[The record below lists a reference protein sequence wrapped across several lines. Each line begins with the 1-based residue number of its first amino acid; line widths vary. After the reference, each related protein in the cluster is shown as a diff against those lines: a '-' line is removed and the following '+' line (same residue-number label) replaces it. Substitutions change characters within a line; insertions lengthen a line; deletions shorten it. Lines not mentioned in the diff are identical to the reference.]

1 MANKFRR
8 SIQPTG
14 FRPEQ
19 VSERNVSQLQAY
31 SDRIAKAL
39 REERDAVISNRND
52 IANAL
57 KENAKIES
65 QQTATNQKIQQ
76 TNLQTQLD
84 EQTMLSKAALNEFD
98 RKNKESQLFFKTL
111 SGLSSTAGKK
121 LQEQAVARNKKEY
134 DNLLAEMLMLG
145 ENSPHYKDT
154 EAMLLDANAE
164 ALKANT
170 ELAQAQERGLDP
182 LEADRYAKNFN
193 ELHPAIQMGYLKI
206 LANKYNY
213 FLTDQASADETGS
226 ALDGKKAGVWAA
238 NKLDEFLKIQGVKGV
253 NPAFLQKSG
262 FLETVLNVNQQYQTA
277 ANKAE
282 SDMLRVEFEDNFNS
296 TLANLDAAGAQQFI
310 ETQWPDLVRR
320 YGYSGALD
328 YLTKLAKVVD
338 EDGDPLY
345 NTAAIMAAKVGMK
358 GEEFGTRNER
368 RIEIQREL
376 AKGANAA
383 NKLDRAVM
391 DREAS
396 EYVLDAILPSIKPL
410 IADATPAEIP
420 SILATARQQIEKKF
434 DGNVPKSWN
443 DYERAV
449 QNESK
454 AEAQQKATR
463 ARALMATGEAA
474 NINEARNIISGIFD
488 PDLRKE
494 LVDEHKAV
502 TNPIQ
507 LSAENKKTLDKSI
520 SAVSRELLEQSLEGG
535 ASNTALRLAGYI
547 RTDAYSMYKEEFEKT
562 RDQALALA
570 NVQKMLEQEKVKA
583 QAGEPAAR
591 FRTATGKYNQTTFPG
606 FEAEDKITEG
616 QRDARLTTIT
626 NTVGTLGVN
635 ALHSPGLLDVKTL
648 RLASEAAEQNISLNT
663 IATKEILAIKKG
675 LQTKGKTVTFGEIFN
690 AQIAAHN
697 ANNPDNPIRP
707 VGISPMLQIM
717 DYSHLPTLEAI
728 TNNATVVNVGRA
740 VAESSPNKH
749 LLRDP
754 HNLRSF
760 LKTGTVVPYSR
771 DPFPSSGDHYDV
783 RIRPLFGPNKGKR
796 IDPSTKPDLLNRIFV
811 GEEKKPLTFYRMTS
825 PYGPRN
831 TGIPGASTFHEGQ
844 DYEVPSGKTI
854 FIEGGLDYFREGGID
869 VTIVEDAQGNR
880 YEIEG
885 LHTERTTN

>member
-1 MANKFRR
+1 MANKFKR

-39 REERDAVISNRND
+39 REERDAVISNRNR
-52 IANAL
+52 IADTMQQ
-57 KENAKIES
+57 NAKIES

-84 EQTMLSKAALNEFD
+84 EQTMLSQAALNEFD

-121 LQEQAVARNKKEY
+121 LQEQAVARNQKEY

-145 ENSPHYKDT
+145 ENSPHYKAT

-206 LANKYNY
+206 LADKYNY

-262 FLETVLNVNQQYQTA
+262 FLETVLGVNQRYQQA

-320 YGYSGALD
+320 YGYTGALD

-358 GEEFGTRNER
+358 GEAFGTRNER

-396 EYVLDAILPSIKPL
+396 EYVLDTILPSIKPL

-449 QNESK
+449 QNENK

-547 RTDAYSMYKEEFEKT
+547 RTDAYRMYKEEFEKT

-570 NVQKMLEQEKVKA
+570 NVQEMLEQEKVKA
-583 QAGEPAAR
+583 KAGEPTAR

-648 RLASEAAEQNISLNT
+648 RVASEAAEQNISLNT

-728 TNNATVVNVGRA
+728 TNNMTSANVARA
-740 VAESSPNKH
+740 IAEGSPGGK
-749 LLRDP
+749 LLSQ
-754 HNLRSF
+754 NLRVPFTSGNSGTSTGPHGDFRVLDLATGQFVNPRPF
-760 LKTGTVVPYSR
+760 LGRLSVKGKPLAEQFTMTSDFGMRMHPVHRVERMHNGMDFGMPVGTQVDVDGNFKERVY
-771 DPFPSSGDHYDV
+771 DSSGGGNINIYGFTENGRKYEMWALH
-783 RIRPLFGPNKGKR
+783 GK
-796 IDPSTKPDLLNRIFV
+796 
-811 GEEKKPLTFYRMTS
+811 
-825 PYGPRN
+825 
-831 TGIPGASTFHEGQ
+831 
-844 DYEVPSGKTI
+844 
-854 FIEGGLDYFREGGID
+854 
-869 VTIVEDAQGNR
+869 
-880 YEIEG
+880 
-885 LHTERTTN
+885 

>member
-39 REERDAVISNRND
+39 REERDAVISNRNR
-52 IANAL
+52 IADTMQQ
-57 KENAKIES
+57 NAKIES

-84 EQTMLSKAALNEFD
+84 EQTMLSQAALNEFD
-98 RKNKESQLFFKTL
+98 RENKESQLFFKTL

-121 LQEQAVARNKKEY
+121 LQEQAVARNQKEY

-145 ENSPHYKDT
+145 ENSPHFKAT

-238 NKLDEFLKIQGVKGV
+238 NKLNEFFEIQRIKGV

-262 FLETVLNVNQQYQTA
+262 FLDTVLGVNQRYQQA

-320 YGYSGALD
+320 YGYTGALD

-345 NTAAIMAAKVGMK
+345 NTAAIMAAQVGMK
-358 GEEFGTRNER
+358 GEAFGTRNER

-376 AKGANAA
+376 AQGANAA

-396 EYVLDAILPSIKPL
+396 EYVLDTILPSIKPL

-443 DYERAV
+443 DYERAI

-454 AEAQQKATR
+454 AEAVQKATR

-502 TNPIQ
+502 TNPVQ
-507 LSAENKKTLDKSI
+507 LSAETKKTLDKSI

-547 RTDAYSMYKEEFEKT
+547 RTDAYRMYKEEFEKT

-570 NVQKMLEQEKVKA
+570 NVQEMLEQEKVKA
-583 QAGEPAAR
+583 KAGEAGAR
-591 FRTATGKYNQTTFPG
+591 FRTAAGQYNQTIFPG
-606 FEAEDKITEG
+606 FEAEDKITQG
-616 QRDARLTTIT
+616 QRDARLATIT
-626 NTVGTLGVN
+626 NTVGTLGVS
-635 ALHSPGLLDVKTL
+635 ALHSPGLLSEKSL
-648 RLASEAAEQNISLNT
+648 RVASEASEQNIPLNT

-675 LQTKGKTVTFGEIFN
+675 LQTQNKTVTFGEIFN

-697 ANNPDNPIRP
+697 LNNPDNPIRP

-728 TNNATVVNVGRA
+728 ANNATSANVARGI
-740 VAESSPNKH
+740 AEGSPGGK
-749 LLRDP
+749 LLSQ
-754 HNLRSF
+754 NLRVPFTSGN
-760 LKTGTVVPYSR
+760 TGTSTAPHGDFRVLDLATGQFVNPR
-771 DPFPSSGDHYDV
+771 PFLGRLTV
-783 RIRPLFGPNKGKR
+783 NG
-796 IDPSTKPDLLNRIFV
+796 
-811 GEEKKPLTFYRMTS
+811 KPLTEQFTMTS
-825 PYGPRN
+825 DFGMRIHPVHGVERMHNGMDFGMPVG
-831 TGIPGASTFHEGQ
+831 TQVDVDG
-844 DYEVPSGKTI
+844 D
-854 FIEGGLDYFREGGID
+854 FRERVYDSSGG
-869 VTIVEDAQGNR
+869 GNINIYAFTENGR
-880 YEIEG
+880 KYEMWA
-885 LHTERTTN
+885 LHGK

>member
-1 MANKFRR
+1 MANKFKR

-39 REERDAVISNRND
+39 REERDAVISNRNR
-52 IANAL
+52 IADTMQQ
-57 KENAKIES
+57 NAKIES

-84 EQTMLSKAALNEFD
+84 EQTMLSEAALNEFD
-98 RKNKESQLFFKTL
+98 RENKESQLFFKTL

-121 LQEQAVARNKKEY
+121 LQEQAVARNQKEY

-145 ENSPHYKDT
+145 ENSPHFKAT

-238 NKLDEFLKIQGVKGV
+238 NKLDEFLKIQGIKGV

-262 FLETVLNVNQQYQTA
+262 FLETVLGVNQRYQQA

-296 TLANLDAAGAQQFI
+296 TLANLDAAEAQQFI
-310 ETQWPDLVRR
+310 QTQWPDLVRR
-320 YGYSGALD
+320 YGYPGALD

-345 NTAAIMAAKVGMK
+345 NTAAIMAAEVGMK
-358 GEEFGTRNER
+358 GEAFGTRNER
-368 RIEIQREL
+368 RIEIQRAL
-376 AKGANAA
+376 AQGANAA

-396 EYVLDAILPSIKPL
+396 EYVLDTILPSIKPL
-410 IADATPAEIP
+410 IADASPAEIP
-420 SILATARQQIEKKF
+420 SILATARQQIEKRF

-443 DYERAV
+443 DYERAI

-454 AEAQQKATR
+454 AEAEQKATR

-488 PDLRKE
+488 PDLRKA

-507 LSAENKKTLDKSI
+507 LSAENKKELEKSI
-520 SAVSRELLEQSLEGG
+520 KAAARGIIDKASISDLASGPALELQSH
-535 ASNTALRLAGYI
+535 I
-547 RTDAYSMYKEEFEKT
+547 RTDATRLYNEEFKKAAGDTVEEKSLN
-562 RDQALALA
+562 ALSAVRQYLI
-570 NVQKMLEQEKVKA
+570 EQEKLAVA
-583 QAGEPAAR
+583 EEPNARYRVAHGEFMIP
-591 FRTATGKYNQTTFPG
+591 YFPG
-606 FEAEDKITEG
+606 LQGEKQLTQG

-626 NTVGTLGVN
+626 NTVGALGVS
-635 ALHSPGLLDVKTL
+635 ALHSPGLLSEKTL
-648 RLASEAAEQNISLNT
+648 RMASEASEQNIPLNK
-663 IATKEILAIKKG
+663 IATKEVVTLKNA
-675 LQTKGKTVTFGEIFN
+675 LQTQGKTVTFGEIFN
-690 AQIAAHN
+690 AQIAAKN
-697 ANNPDNPIRP
+697 LNNPDNPIRP
-707 VGISPMLQIM
+707 VGISPTLQIM

-728 TNNATVVNVGRA
+728 ANNPTSANVARGI
-740 VAESSPNKH
+740 AEGSPGGK
-749 LLRDP
+749 LLSQ
-754 HNLRSF
+754 NLRVPFTSGN
-760 LKTGTVVPYSR
+760 TGTSTAPHGDFRVLDLATGQFVNPR
-771 DPFPSSGDHYDV
+771 PFLGRLTV
-783 RIRPLFGPNKGKR
+783 NG
-796 IDPSTKPDLLNRIFV
+796 
-811 GEEKKPLTFYRMTS
+811 KPLTEQFTMTS
-825 PYGPRN
+825 DFGRRMHPVHRVEHMHNGMDFGMPVG
-831 TGIPGASTFHEGQ
+831 TQVDVDG
-844 DYEVPSGKTI
+844 D
-854 FIEGGLDYFREGGID
+854 FRERVYDSSGG
-869 VTIVEDAQGNR
+869 GNINIYAFTENGR
-880 YEIEG
+880 KYEMWA
-885 LHTERTTN
+885 LHGK